1 MENYISAIESRDLV
15 AAKKAFGAIMAERTS
30 GLIEERKKFIAAS
43 VMIEGEEPD
52 EDEDDDDED
61 EDKSDKDE
69 DEDDEEDE

>member
-43 VMIEGEEPD
+43 IMIEGEEPD
-52 EDEDDDDED
+52 EDEDDD
-61 EDKSDKDE
+61 EDKSEKDE
-69 DEDDEEDE
+69 DEDEEDE

>member
-52 EDEDDDDED
+52 EDEDEDDED
-61 EDKSDKDE
+61 
-69 DEDDEEDE
+69 DDEEDE

>member
-43 VMIEGEEPD
+43 VMIEGEEPVDD
-52 EDEDDDDED
+52 EDDED
-61 EDKSDKDE
+61 EDESEKD
-69 DEDDEEDE
+69 DDEEDE

>member
-43 VMIEGEEPD
+43 VMIEGEEPVDD
-52 EDEDDDDED
+52 EDED
-61 EDKSDKDE
+61 EDKSEKD
-69 DEDDEEDE
+69 DDEEDE

>member
-43 VMIEGEEPD
+43 VMIEGEEPVED
-52 EDEDDDDED
+52 EDEDDED
-61 EDKSDKDE
+61 EDKSEKD
-69 DEDDEEDE
+69 DDEEDE

>member
-1 MENYISAIESRDLV
+1 MENYISAIESRDLKKK
-15 AAKKAFGAIMAERTS
+15 KKAFGAIMAERTS

-52 EDEDDDDED
+52 EDEDED
-61 EDKSDKDE
+61 

>member
-43 VMIEGEEPD
+43 VMIEGEEPVDD
-52 EDEDDDDED
+52 EDEDD

-69 DEDDEEDE
+69 DDEEDE

>member
-52 EDEDDDDED
+52 EDEDDED
-61 EDKSDKDE
+61 EDKSEK
-69 DEDDEEDE
+69 DDEEDE

>member
-52 EDEDDDDED
+52 EDEDEDDE

-69 DEDDEEDE
+69 DDEEDE

>member
-43 VMIEGEEPD
+43 IMIEGEEHDED
-52 EDEDDDDED
+52 EDEDDD
-61 EDKSDKDE
+61 EDKSEKDE
-69 DEDDEEDE
+69 DEEDE

>member
-52 EDEDDDDED
+52 EDEDEDEDD

-69 DEDDEEDE
+69 DDEEDE

>member
-43 VMIEGEEPD
+43 IMIEGEEPD
-52 EDEDDDDED
+52 EDEDEDDDED
-61 EDKSDKDE
+61 KSEKDE
-69 DEDDEEDE
+69 DEEDE

>member
-43 VMIEGEEPD
+43 VMIEGDEPD
-52 EDEDDDDED
+52 EDEDEDDED

-69 DEDDEEDE
+69 DDEEDE

>member
-52 EDEDDDDED
+52 EDEDEDDED
-61 EDKSDKDE
+61 EDKSEK
-69 DEDDEEDE
+69 DDEEDE

>member
-52 EDEDDDDED
+52 EDEDEEEED

-69 DEDDEEDE
+69 DDEEDE

>member
-52 EDEDDDDED
+52 EDED

-69 DEDDEEDE
+69 DDEEDE

>member
-52 EDEDDDDED
+52 EDEDEDDED
-61 EDKSDKDE
+61 EDKSDE
-69 DEDDEEDE
+69 DEEDE

>member
-52 EDEDDDDED
+52 EDED
-61 EDKSDKDE
+61 KS

>member
-52 EDEDDDDED
+52 EDEDEED

-69 DEDDEEDE
+69 DDEEDE

>member
-43 VMIEGEEPD
+43 VMIEGEEPVD
-52 EDEDDDDED
+52 
-61 EDKSDKDE
+61 DE
-69 DEDDEEDE
+69 DEDDEDKSDEDDEDEEDE

>member
-52 EDEDDDDED
+52 EDED
-61 EDKSDKDE
+61 EDKSDE

>member
-43 VMIEGEEPD
+43 VMIEGEEPVDDDD
-52 EDEDDDDED
+52 EDDED
-61 EDKSDKDE
+61 EDKSEKD
-69 DEDDEEDE
+69 DDEEDE

>member
-43 VMIEGEEPD
+43 VMIEGEEPVD
-52 EDEDDDDED
+52 
-61 EDKSDKDE
+61 DE
-69 DEDDEEDE
+69 DEDDEDKSEKDDDEEDE

>member
-52 EDEDDDDED
+52 EDEDEDDED
-61 EDKSDKDE
+61 EE
-69 DEDDEEDE
+69 DE

>member
-61 EDKSDKDE
+61 EDKSEKD
-69 DEDDEEDE
+69 DDEEDE

>member
-43 VMIEGEEPD
+43 VMIEGEEPVDD
-52 EDEDDDDED
+52 EAEDDED
-61 EDKSDKDE
+61 EDKSEKD
-69 DEDDEEDE
+69 DDEEDE

>member
-69 DEDDEEDE
+69 DDEEDE

>member
-43 VMIEGEEPD
+43 VMIEGEEPVDD
-52 EDEDDDDED
+52 EDDED
-61 EDKSDKDE
+61 EDKSEKD
-69 DEDDEEDE
+69 DDEEDV

>member
-43 VMIEGEEPD
+43 VMIEGEEPEEPD
-52 EDEDDDDED
+52 EDED
-61 EDKSDKDE
+61 DE

>member
-52 EDEDDDDED
+52 EDEDED
-61 EDKSDKDE
+61 EDKSDE

>member
-52 EDEDDDDED
+52 EDEDEDDED
-61 EDKSDKDE
+61 EDKSEK

>member
-52 EDEDDDDED
+52 EDEDEDDE
-61 EDKSDKDE
+61 DE

>member
-52 EDEDDDDED
+52 EDEDED
-61 EDKSDKDE
+61 EDKS

>member
-43 VMIEGEEPD
+43 VMIEGEEPVGD
-52 EDEDDDDED
+52 EDEDDED
-61 EDKSDKDE
+61 EDKSEKD
-69 DEDDEEDE
+69 DDEEDE

>member
-43 VMIEGEEPD
+43 VMIEGEEPV
-52 EDEDDDDED
+52 DDED
-61 EDKSDKDE
+61 EDKSEKD
-69 DEDDEEDE
+69 DDEEDE

>member
-43 VMIEGEEPD
+43 VMIEGEEPVDVDD
-52 EDEDDDDED
+52 EDDED
-61 EDKSDKDE
+61 EDKSEKD
-69 DEDDEEDE
+69 DDEEDE

>member
-52 EDEDDDDED
+52 EDEDEDDED
-61 EDKSDKDE
+61 KDKSDKDE
-69 DEDDEEDE
+69 DDEEDE

>member
-43 VMIEGEEPD
+43 VMIEGEEHD
-52 EDEDDDDED
+52 EDEDEED

-69 DEDDEEDE
+69 DD